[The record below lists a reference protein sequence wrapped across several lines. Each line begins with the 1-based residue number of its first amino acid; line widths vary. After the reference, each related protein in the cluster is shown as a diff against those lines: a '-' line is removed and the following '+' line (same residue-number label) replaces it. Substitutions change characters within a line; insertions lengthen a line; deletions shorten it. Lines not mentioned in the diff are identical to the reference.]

1 MKTYLFDTFN
11 RYKRFSE
18 ELDAKTILCNK
29 SWWVFNDSGE
39 KEVYIFNTD
48 GTLIIAVSGMV
59 TNATW
64 QYITANK
71 SLIIS
76 GNNQSYMVKPA
87 FFDNQ
92 IFALQVDGTN
102 DYAFLIDENN
112 LPSTEIHSLADLKSY
127 FVEKERQ
134 VELEE
139 QRKLQAELSEL
150 VKKEIDADRK
160 RRKSTNKIN
169 ENDELHRLKELH
181 NTLHY
186 KADKTR
192 VWFHRIVL
200 SLIFIPWFLWG
211 AFDISIYPEFITNF
225 AKNII
230 LNDSARYFHT
240 KGDLWFSGYLLIELI
255 IYIKL
260 LMYITWDLSII
271 LFYKRLVFKY
281 AKENPTDLNA
291 IQFLKKQDPDKYL

>member
-18 ELDAKTILCNK
+18 ELDAKTILCNR

-48 GTLIIAVSGMV
+48 GTLIIAVSGKV
-59 TNATW
+59 TNANW
-64 QYITANK
+64 QYIPANK
-71 SLIIS
+71 SLIIT
-76 GNNQSYMVKPA
+76 GNNQSYMVHPA
-87 FFDNQ
+87 FYDQ
-92 IFALQVDGTN
+92 MIFALQVDGTN

-112 LPSTEIHSLADLKSY
+112 LPSTEMRSLADLKSY

-134 VELEE
+134 AELEE

-150 VKKEIDADRK
+150 VQKEIDADRK
-160 RRKSTNKIN
+160 RRKTTNKIN
-169 ENDELHRLKELH
+169 ENDELHRLEELH
-181 NTLHY
+181 NTLHN

-200 SLIFIPWFLWG
+200 SLIFIPYFLWG
-211 AFDISIYPEFITNF
+211 VFDISIYPEFITNF

-230 LNDSARYFHT
+230 LNDSARYFYT
-240 KGDLWFSGYLLIELI
+240 KGELWFYGYLLIEII

-281 AKENPTDLNA
+281 AQENPTDLNA
-291 IQFLKKQDPDKYL
+291 IQFLKKQDADKYL

>member
-48 GTLIIAVSGMV
+48 GTLIIAVSGKV

-112 LPSTEIHSLADLKSY
+112 LPSTNLRSLADLKNH
-127 FVEKERQ
+127 FEEKERQ
-134 VELEE
+134 AVLAEE
-139 QRKLQAELSEL
+139 RKRQAELAAFMQ
-150 VKKEIDADRK
+150 KKLEEDRERQRLEKEAEEK
-160 RRKSTNKIN
+160 RIRDEKEREKCRIIN
-169 ENDELHRLKELH
+169 ELKYQH
-181 NTLHY
+181 
-186 KADKTR
+186 
-192 VWFHRIVL
+192 
-200 SLIFIPWFLWG
+200 
-211 AFDISIYPEFITNF
+211 
-225 AKNII
+225 
-230 LNDSARYFHT
+230 RYFNYFINIV
-240 KGDLWFSGYLLIELI
+240 GFLVSICVWSLPLSVFFDLANFSLTLFLYNGLL
-255 IYIKL
+255 Y
-260 LMYITWDLSII
+260 YSA
-271 LFYKRLVFKY
+271 LFF
-281 AKENPTDLNA
+281 
-291 IQFLKKQDPDKYL
+291 

>member
-39 KEVYIFNTD
+39 KELYIFNTD
-48 GTLIIAVSGMV
+48 GTLIIAVSGKV

-64 QYITANK
+64 QYIPANK

-112 LPSTEIHSLADLKSY
+112 LPSTSLRSLADLKEH
-127 FVEKERQ
+127 FAEKERQ
-134 VELEE
+134 AVLAE
-139 QRKLQAELSEL
+139 QRKRQAAIEAQRQSEIERERKREEARKIIEEMERNSKKWLKRFLLITTIILVLGLL
-150 VKKEIDADRK
+150 VK
-160 RRKSTNKIN
+160 
-169 ENDELHRLKELH
+169 LGVLPLG
-181 NTLHY
+181 
-186 KADKTR
+186 
-192 VWFHRIVL
+192 IVP
-200 SLIFIPWFLWG
+200 I
-211 AFDISIYPEFITNF
+211 
-225 AKNII
+225 
-230 LNDSARYFHT
+230 
-240 KGDLWFSGYLLIELI
+240 LI
-255 IYIKL
+255 IV
-260 LMYITWDLSII
+260 WI
-271 LFYKRLVFKY
+271 LTV
-281 AKENPTDLNA
+281 A
-291 IQFLKKQDPDKYL
+291 ICFGNMS

>member
-48 GTLIIAVSGMV
+48 GTLIISVSGRV

-92 IFALQVDGTN
+92 IFALQIDGTN

-112 LPSTEIHSLADLKSY
+112 LPATNLRSLADLKEH
-127 FVEKERQ
+127 FAKKERQAVLAEEQKRQ
-134 VELEE
+134 VELAAFMQKKLEE
-139 QRKLQAELSEL
+139 DRERERLAKEAEEKRIRAEKEAEYKRVECIIRKKYFYLN
-150 VKKEIDADRK
+150 IDVDLLRAIDGLCGF
-160 RRKSTNKIN
+160 I
-169 ENDELHRLKELH
+169 
-181 NTLHY
+181 
-186 KADKTR
+186 
-192 VWFHRIVL
+192 
-200 SLIFIPWFLWG
+200 IFFS
-211 AFDISIYPEFITNF
+211 DIILFIT
-225 AKNII
+225 IVI
-230 LNDSARYFHT
+230 
-240 KGDLWFSGYLLIELI
+240 
-255 IYIKL
+255 L
-260 LMYITWDLSII
+260 LMYFTDNSKVQNFYSDIVENRHFFAYLIISSVLLLPLNLLWTYFRFKTETPITEYIQN
-271 LFYKRLVFKY
+271 RLRKKCLEY
-281 AKENPTDLNA
+281 
-291 IQFLKKQDPDKYL
+291 IQQNQKD

>member
-18 ELDAKTILCNK
+18 ELDAKTILCNR

-48 GTLIIAVSGMV
+48 GTLIIAVSGKV

-71 SLIIS
+71 SLIIT
-76 GNNQSYMVKPA
+76 GNNQSYMVHPA

-112 LPSTEIHSLADLKSY
+112 LPSTEMRSLADLKSY

-134 VELEE
+134 AELEE
-139 QRKLQAELSEL
+139 QRKRQAELAAFMQKQLEEDRERQRL
-150 VKKEIDADRK
+150 EKEAEEKRIWEEKKREK
-160 RRKSTNKIN
+160 RRIIN
-169 ENDELHRLKELH
+169 ELKYQH
-181 NTLHY
+181 
-186 KADKTR
+186 
-192 VWFHRIVL
+192 
-200 SLIFIPWFLWG
+200 
-211 AFDISIYPEFITNF
+211 
-225 AKNII
+225 
-230 LNDSARYFHT
+230 RYFNYFINT
-240 KGDLWFSGYLLIELI
+240 VSFLFTICFCLLPLCVLFDLFKLIPI
-255 IYIKL
+255 PF
-260 LMYITWDLSII
+260 TI
-271 LFYKRLVFKY
+271 LFYIIFVFSMIFLCFYREEKWEEKLYKKY
-281 AKENPTDLNA
+281 LKENQKD
-291 IQFLKKQDPDKYL
+291 

>member
-11 RYKRFSE
+11 RYKRLSE

-48 GTLIIAVSGMV
+48 GTLIIAVSGKV

-64 QYITANK
+64 QYIAANK

-76 GNNQSYMVKPA
+76 GNNQSYMVHPA
-87 FFDNQ
+87 FYDNQ

-127 FVEKERQ
+127 FVEMERQ

-150 VKKEIDADRK
+150 VQKEIDADRK
-160 RRKSTNKIN
+160 RRKQTDDDT
-169 ENDELHRLKELH
+169 EEEELRLKRLY
-181 NTLHY
+181 NDLYY
-186 KADKTR
+186 KADRSR
-192 VWFHRIVL
+192 VWFHRIVVFGIIISML
-200 SLIFIPWFLWG
+200 IKSVFDIELYPDFINNYFKKVFTNGLALDIYQYGIVWYMLYAIIIIFILVK
-211 AFDISIYPEFITNF
+211 AFI
-225 AKNII
+225 
-230 LNDSARYFHT
+230 
-240 KGDLWFSGYLLIELI
+240 W
-255 IYIKL
+255 
-260 LMYITWDLSII
+260 ITWNIPLYF
-271 LFYKRLVFKY
+271 FYNRLVSKY
-281 AKENPTDLNA
+281 KKENPNDFNA
-291 IQFLKKQDPDKYL
+291 IQFLEKQNPDKYL